1 MLYMSKAIKKIAVL
15 VGIFVVATGIYFIL
29 AQKTV
34 DKSDT
39 VYTIMDEASLPVVY
53 TDMFGLKT
61 NRMPGYL
68 QEMDQKT
75 ARDSLVILPQDR
87 QLKLMIA
94 DYGTSILSV
103 EYEIRSLDLQ
113 RLVEKTQV
121 TDWNSGDDGT
131 AVTLPIQN
139 LLSPDTEYLLHLTIK
154 TEKYEAINYYTR
166 IKEESHPY
174 GEEMVKFARDFSD
187 KTLDPQQA
195 ESLVTYLETNASEDN
210 SSLGHV
216 TIRSSFSQLTWG
228 GLKMQQDG
236 DMQVTLKELD
246 GIMGQVQVQYHL
258 TRESEEGTTENY
270 EVTDQYTLKYDP
282 KRLYLMD
289 FQRTTN
295 QVFGGGRELYS
306 GKRILLGVG
315 NDDAV
320 SVKASSDK
328 RYLAYTFNRDLWSF
342 DQTDGKAVRVFSFR
356 SKNDASGRSTYDQHD
371 IQIISVSDTGDI
383 DFLVYGYMN
392 RGIHEGYMGVSLCQ
406 YSHSGGAVEEKFFVP
421 VKSSFESVKQDVKQ
435 LAYLSSTD
443 MLYLLIDHAVYGI
456 DLTSN
461 EYMVVADA
469 LEEGSYSISED
480 QKVLAWQEGQK
491 LYESKTLHVLNLET
505 GQKQEITADDD
516 SYLRVLGFV
525 RSDLV
530 YGLAHPGD
538 LWVVNHRVE
547 TLPMYALEIV
557 DGNLDTETR
566 YEKDG
571 IYLANVQVED
581 ARVHMNRYTK
591 TAEGGFVHKDE
602 DTIVCNT
609 ATDED
614 KMEGI
619 GWYASEIRRKL
630 YFIQLDDEIKTSKT
644 IKISAP
650 KKITYDKSENLELKA
665 NQVSKGIRFY
675 AYGEGH
681 LQAGTKDFTRAVQM
695 AYDKM
700 GFVVDDNQRIVWD
713 RVNRSPS
720 KTIKDPKSAAY
731 NITRHL
737 DEFTANEDYGDGKL
751 VLDARG
757 CILNQVLYFIDK
769 GIPVVAYTQEGHYL
783 LLYGYDQYNVSVYD
797 PAIDQSYK
805 MGLNDAGEYFTGL
818 GNDFIC
824 AVPTD

>member
-1 MLYMSKAIKKIAVL
+1 MLYMSKIIKKIAIL
-15 VGIFVVATGIYFIL
+15 AGIFVAATGIYFLL

-61 NRMPGYL
+61 NRLPGYL

-75 ARDSLVILPQDR
+75 VRDSLVILPEDR

-103 EYEIRSLDLQ
+103 DYEIRSLDLQ

-121 TDWNSGDDGT
+121 TDWSTGENGT

-139 LLSPDTEYLLHLTIK
+139 LLTPDTEYLLHLTLK
-154 TEKYEAINYYTR
+154 TEKHEAINYYTR
-166 IKEESHPY
+166 IKEASHSY
-174 GEEMVKFARDFSD
+174 GEEMLNFAKDFST
-187 KTLDPQQA
+187 KTLDPVQA
-195 ESLVTYLETNASEDN
+195 QTLVTYLETNAGEDN
-210 SSLGHV
+210 SNLGLV
-216 TIRSSFSQLTWG
+216 TIRSSFFQLTWG
-228 GLKMQQDG
+228 GLKMQLDG
-236 DMQVTLKELD
+236 DMQVTLKQLD
-246 GIMGQVQVQYHL
+246 GIMGQVQVKYNL
-258 TRESEEGTTENY
+258 TRESEEGTTEDY

-315 NDDAV
+315 NDDVV
-320 SVKASSDK
+320 SVKASSNK

-371 IQIISVSDTGDI
+371 IQIISVSDTGNI

-392 RGIHEGYMGVSLCQ
+392 RGRHEGDVGVSLCQ
-406 YSHSGGAVEEKFFVP
+406 YNLSSGAVEEKFFIP
-421 VKSSFESVKQDVKQ
+421 VKSTYESIKQDLKQ
-435 LAYLSSTD
+435 LAYLSSSD

-461 EYMVVADA
+461 EYMVVADG
-469 LEEGSYSISED
+469 LEEGSYSISSD
-480 QKVLAWQEGQK
+480 QNILAWQEGKK
-491 LYESKTLHVLNLET
+491 LYESEALHVLNLET
-505 GQKQEITADDD
+505 GQKQEIKADDD

-530 YGLAHPGD
+530 YGLARPGD
-538 LWVVNHRVE
+538 LWVVNQRVE
-547 TLPMYALEIV
+547 TLPMYAIEIV
-557 DGNLDTETR
+557 DENLNTETR

-571 IYLANVQVED
+571 IYLADVQVED
-581 ARVHMNRYTK
+581 ARVHMNRYEK
-591 TAEGGFVHKDE
+591 TEDGGFVHKDE

-609 ATDED
+609 ATEED

-644 IKISAP
+644 IKVSAP
-650 KKITYDKSENLELKA
+650 KKITYDKSEDLELKA
-665 NQVSKGIRFY
+665 NQVSQEIRFY
-675 AYGEGH
+675 AYGEGR
-681 LQAGTKDFTRAVQM
+681 LLGSTKDFTKAVQM

-700 GFVVDDNQRIVWD
+700 GFVVDGSQRVVWN

-720 KTIKDPKSAAY
+720 KIIKNPQSAAY
-731 NITRHL
+731 NITKHL
-737 DEFTANEDYGDGKL
+737 DKFKANEDYGDGKF

-757 CILNQVLYFIDK
+757 CTLNQMLYFIDK
-769 GIPVVAYTQEGHYL
+769 GLPVVAYTQGGHYL

-797 PAIDQSYK
+797 PAANQSSK
-805 MGLNDAGEYFTGL
+805 MGLNDAGEYFAGL

-824 AVPTD
+824 AVPID